1 METRIIESDA
11 HLLLWQLFLTVL
23 FVFIGFV
30 IIKILLFIKKASQ
43 YIDLKTA
50 SIKGRKQEL

>member
-11 HLLLWQLFLTVL
+11 HLLLWQLFLTAL
-23 FVFIGFV
+23 FIFMVFI

-50 SIKGRKQEL
+50 YLKSKKQEL